1 MDRRSVLGA
10 TAAIF
15 GVGGA
20 AYFAL
25 ENNPPT
31 PGPLESITIRS
42 FSPRETELHEEDAPI
57 IRIGEEN
64 MVSVSGCFYVP
75 DGDYQAEVAQVSFD
89 EVENRIAITIRPH
102 KPIPSYFDIESD
114 RVDAFFGNGYEVTAV
129 FSDIPN
135 SIVVHEID
143 SMNQTRTSSVS
154 T

>member
-1 MDRRSVLGA
+1 MERRSVLGA

-20 AYFAL
+20 TYFAL

-31 PGPLESITIRS
+31 PGALESITIRS

-64 MVSVSGCFYVP
+64 MVSVSGCFYVR
-75 DGDYQAEVAQVSFD
+75 DGDYRAEVAQVSFD

-102 KPIPSYFDIESD
+102 NPISSYFDIESD
-114 RVDAFFGNGYEVTAV
+114 RVDALLGKGYEINAIFT
-129 FSDIPN
+129 DIPN
-135 SIVVHEID
+135 SIVVRETD
-143 SMNQTRTSSVS
+143 SMNRTRTSSVS

>member
-1 MDRRSVLGA
+1 MDRRSVVGA
-10 TAAIF
+10 TAAVF

-42 FSPRETELHEEDAPI
+42 FSPTETEIHEEDAPI
-57 IRIGEEN
+57 IRIGEKN
-64 MVSVSGCFYVP
+64 TVSVSGCFYVR
-75 DGDYQAEVAQVSFD
+75 DGDFRAEISQVVFD
-89 EVENRIAITIRPH
+89 ESESQITITIRPH

-114 RVDAFFGNGYEVTAV
+114 RVDAFFGNGYEVNAV